1 MLKSNKTYNL
11 TIIIIIR
18 LQFVM
23 ICSRQHS
30 FSIYLDWLMVSL
42 SARCWVRLYS
52 LSLETLSVQWI
63 PSICLYDVVAKA
75 ICFESLSVRI
85 QLSEPYVRTDTHDHR
100 NCLALSVM
108 STAFE
113 RQIDSSFF
121 LESCPSLSAPHE
133 EVRFARLPRI

>member
-1 MLKSNKTYNL
+1 MGPFSFYKTYNL

-63 PSICLYDVVAKA
+63 PSICLYDVDLFRELVSEDPAFGA
-75 ICFESLSVRI
+75 VREDGYARPPE
-85 QLSEPYVRTDTHDHR
+85 LFG
-100 NCLALSVM
+100 
-108 STAFE
+108 FE
-113 RQIDSSFF
+113 RDVNG
-121 LESCPSLSAPHE
+121 LRAPD
-133 EVRFARLPRI
+133 